1 MEFAQEKNA
10 MDWANGLLKG
20 GANGI
25 FVTELIVGKS
35 IHVDSKDATPA
46 ALHFQ
51 D

>member
-1 MEFAQEKNA
+1 
-10 MDWANGLLKG
+10 MDWAQGLLKG

-25 FVTELIVGKS
+25 FVTELIMGKS

-46 ALHFQ
+46 VLPFQ

>member
-1 MEFAQEKNA
+1 

-25 FVTELIVGKS
+25 FVTELIIGKS
-35 IHVDSKDATPA
+35 VHVDNKDATPA
-46 ALHFQ
+46 ALPFQ